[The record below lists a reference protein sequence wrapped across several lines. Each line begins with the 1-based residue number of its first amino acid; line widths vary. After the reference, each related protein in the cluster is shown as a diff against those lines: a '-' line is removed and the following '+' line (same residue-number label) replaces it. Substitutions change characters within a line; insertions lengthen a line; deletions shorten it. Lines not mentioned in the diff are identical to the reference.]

1 MSQPVPIPS
10 DLPEKIVRLL
20 DGSITDEEFAQLDHE
35 LAVNE
40 AALAFYVEFV
50 AGYVNLTELGHVVP
64 MPVDAAGG
72 AGFFDAEKLIE
83 LLKPNAQQA
92 GKPFDLRFQP
102 DASEEERKRKIESYA
117 NRQLEAFLEQQQ
129 RETRTVS
136 YPRRVH
142 DASATLFQ
150 TVALIEGIVR
160 TGRWLIKAAVV
171 GAVCVLLVGLV
182 WMGIF
187 SYRPVATVVESVDA
201 RWEGSV
207 REQVGLRPQRLR
219 LEQGYARIQMKQG
232 AELIVQAPSTIH
244 LDTRNRVSLD
254 AGWITAKVPVE
265 ARGFTVRTPL
275 STVVDYGTEFGF
287 VVNKESSGEVHV
299 FDGRV
304 GLRSGD
310 DRASGTPGTELLKGQ
325 AATIDEIGQ
334 IHQALTKDRTRLFVR
349 TLPSAGG
356 FGFPGRRLDLA
367 DMVGGGTGVGTGAL
381 GQGLDPSTGELV
393 ATPRVLDG
401 LSGGFRP
408 VPALLFV
415 DGVFVPDGGMGP
427 QTISSA
433 GMTFDGF
440 PDTVGVCRE
449 TITDGA
455 IFHTRPFEPHRGVL
469 PGSKGSEGSSLGMP
483 ANAGITFDLKKIRS
497 AMSDVQIARFHGRC
511 GLSQTVR
518 DSSPVDAA
526 PVTVRVWV
534 LVDGRVRFDKT
545 FTASEGGVQ
554 EVNIPLKSEDRFL
567 TLATTQVGDY
577 SLGWVL
583 FAEPALELNR

>member
-50 AGYVNLTELGHVVP
+50 AAYVSLTDLGHVVP
-64 MPVDAAGG
+64 MPIDATGG
-72 AGFFDAEKLIE
+72 SGLFDTEKLIE
-83 LLKPNAQQA
+83 LLKPESQQA
-92 GKPFDLRFQP
+92 GQPRDLRFEPEVSQ
-102 DASEEERKRKIESYA
+102 EEKKRKIESYA
-117 NRQLEAFLEQQQ
+117 NRQLEAFLEQQ

-136 YPRRVH
+136 QPRRVH
-142 DASATLFQ
+142 DAYATLSR
-150 TVALIEGIVR
+150 TVALVEGIVSA
-160 TGRWLIKAAVV
+160 GRRLVKAVAI

-182 WMGIF
+182 WIGIC
-187 SYRPVATVVESVDA
+187 SYQPVATVVESVDA

-207 REQVGLRPQRLR
+207 REQVGLRPQRLH
-219 LEQGYARIQMKQG
+219 LEQGYARIQLKQG

-244 LDTRNRVSLD
+244 LDTRNRISLE

-275 STVVDYGTEFGF
+275 STVVDYGTEFGLE
-287 VVNKESSGEVHV
+287 VNKESSGEVHV

-304 GLRSGD
+304 GLRPGD
-310 DRASGTPGTELLKGQ
+310 GRGSDKPGTELSKGE
-325 AATIDEIGQ
+325 AATIDEIGRVR
-334 IHQALTKDRTRLFVR
+334 QARTKDRTRLFVR

-367 DMVGGGTGVGTGAL
+367 DMVGGGTGVGTGVL
-381 GQGLDPSTGELV
+381 GQGLDPSTGGFVE
-393 ATPRVLDG
+393 TPRILDG
-401 LSGGFRP
+401 LSAGFRP

-415 DGVFVPDGGMGP
+415 DGVFVPDGGMGS
-427 QTISSA
+427 QTISST
-433 GMTFDGF
+433 GVTFDGF

-455 IFHTRPFEPHRGVL
+455 IFHVRPFQPHKGVL
-469 PGSKGSEGSSLGMP
+469 PGNEGSEVPSLGMP

-497 AMSDVQIARFHGRC
+497 AMPDVQISRFHGKC

-518 DSSPVDAA
+518 DFGPANA
-526 PVTVRVWV
+526 GPVTARVWV
-534 LVDGRVRFDKT
+534 LVDGRVCLDKT
-545 FTASEGGVQ
+545 FTSPESGVQ

-567 TLATTQVGDY
+567 TLAATQVGDY
-577 SLGWVL
+577 SSGWIL
-583 FAEPALELNR
+583 FTEPALELSR